1 MGEETERE
9 RCFGAHPCPCTCAVS
24 LLSFRSIQGI
34 LKAHLHGMLV
44 PASTTIIMCIF
55 MVIFACLPY
64 CCLCGPTHVV
74 QCGSADLKLLT
85 CDCRYQQQRQQQ
97 LQSGRQMPPLPA
109 FLRNLTAQQPTAS
122 SSYPAQHAAN
132 SVLSG
137 SPAQYLQS
145 RQPQAAANTAPHPV
159 MSGEHG
165 VQCNMDLHMS
175 IPLFYKTVM

>member
-1 MGEETERE
+1 MLWS
-9 RCFGAHPCPCTCAVS
+9 PS
-24 LLSFRSIQGI
+24 LPLHLCGKPLVIQVNSGH
-34 LKAHLHGMLV
+34 LKSSSAWY
-44 PASTTIIMCIF
+44 ASPSVNNYYIMCIS

-74 QCGSADLKLLT
+74 QRGSADLKLLT